1 MNFLVVEFPD
11 DKPKT
16 VDVIPHNW
24 LISSSQCYWP
34 SRCQSSNL
42 TKIRRAQEQPDP
54 SWGKCK
60 CRILGSFKTFEAAQ
74 QAAALAENTS
84 DLEINPSAKRNISR
98 RRELSPDSSDN
109 DQSPVRGKRINSS
122 SVVTSVP
129 TTSFRL
135 GESSSV
141 GAQAHPAQNAVV
153 STGSNESQPNL
164 GNTIGNHATPH
175 LIYLNALASED
186 GQLNLSVAESN
197 VNFYVDGDPLSNFD
211 NLQSSS
217 QPAPTTP
224 THSTSQ
230 PQGFQRVVLKELSA
244 IKTSQ
249 KTILNKLESIL
260 QTLSRAGQGVEL
272 RTDEEEGDDFSTLPS
287 FPLESENSLEQ
298 LDIQLAAED
307 ERKLFVR
314 YLVGIGGKSLD
325 ETVKTIL
332 KRIISED
339 LAIQLSYTGQ
349 GKNKKPFNIYTQIVK
364 CITGATK
371 KNKRIPVETEK
382 TDVAIRE
389 IIMNFFRYSRPK
401 KVSQESTI

>member
-16 VDVIPHNW
+16 VDVIPQNW
-24 LISSSQCYWP
+24 LISTSQCYWP

-42 TKIRRAQEQPDP
+42 TKLRRAQGQPDP
-54 SWGKCK
+54 SLGKCK
-60 CRILGSFKTFEAAQ
+60 CRILGSLDTFEAAQ

-84 DLEINPSAKRNISR
+84 DLEINSSTKRTISR
-98 RRELSPDSSDN
+98 RRESSPDSSDN
-109 DQSPVRGKRINSS
+109 DQPPVKGKRISS
-122 SVVTSVP
+122 SSAVTSVP
-129 TTSFRL
+129 SSLFRL
-135 GESSSV
+135 GTSLSV
-141 GAQAHPAQNAVV
+141 GAQPGQDTVV
-153 STGSNESQPNL
+153 PTGSNESQSTL
-164 GNTIGNHATPH
+164 ANTTTNHDTPH
-175 LIYLNALASED
+175 LIYLNALSSDD
-186 GQLNLSVAESN
+186 GQLNLSVAEPS
-197 VNFYVDGDPLSNFD
+197 VNFYVDGDPLTNFT

-217 QPAPTTP
+217 QPTQTAP
-224 THSTSQ
+224 THSTSH

-249 KTILNKLESIL
+249 KSILNKLEVIL

-272 RTDEEEGDDFSTLPS
+272 RTDEEAADDFSTLPS

-314 YLVGIGGKSLD
+314 YLVGIRGKSLD

-332 KRIISED
+332 KRIIS
-339 LAIQLSYTGQ
+339 
-349 GKNKKPFNIYTQIVK
+349 
-364 CITGATK
+364 ATK
-371 KNKRIPVETEK
+371 KNKRIPVEAEK

-389 IIMNFFRYSRPK
+389 IITNFFRYSRPK

>member
-16 VDVIPHNW
+16 VDVIPQNW
-24 LISSSQCYWP
+24 LISTSQCYWP

-42 TKIRRAQEQPDP
+42 TKLRRAQGQPDP
-54 SWGKCK
+54 SLGKCK
-60 CRILGSFKTFEAAQ
+60 CRILGSLDTFEAAQ

-84 DLEINPSAKRNISR
+84 DLEINSLTKRTISR
-98 RRELSPDSSDN
+98 RRESSPDSSDN
-109 DQSPVRGKRINSS
+109 DQPPVKGKRISS
-122 SVVTSVP
+122 SSAVTSVP
-129 TTSFRL
+129 SSLFRL
-135 GESSSV
+135 GTSLSV
-141 GAQAHPAQNAVV
+141 GAQPGQDTVV
-153 STGSNESQPNL
+153 PTGSNESQSTL
-164 GNTIGNHATPH
+164 ANTTTNHDTPH
-175 LIYLNALASED
+175 LIYLNALSSDD
-186 GQLNLSVAESN
+186 GQLNLS
-197 VNFYVDGDPLSNFD
+197 
-211 NLQSSS
+211 SSS
-217 QPAPTTP
+217 QPTQTTP
-224 THSTSQ
+224 THSTSH

-249 KTILNKLESIL
+249 KSILNKLEVIL

-272 RTDEEEGDDFSTLPS
+272 RTDEEAADDFSTLPS

-314 YLVGIGGKSLD
+314 YLVGIRGKSLD

-332 KRIISED
+332 KRIIS
-339 LAIQLSYTGQ
+339 
-349 GKNKKPFNIYTQIVK
+349 
-364 CITGATK
+364 ATE
-371 KNKRIPVETEK
+371 KNKRIPVEAEK

-389 IIMNFFRYSRPK
+389 IITNFFRYSRPK